1 MKRKFRLFAKK
12 FETKNSL
19 SIRGPMCMDN
29 VIELVWLILSDI
41 LLIYKFIELVL
52 FKKQIQ

>member
-12 FETKNSL
+12 FETKNCF
-19 SIRGPMCMDN
+19 SIFALTCMDN
-29 VIELVWLILSDI
+29 VIELVWLILSNV

-52 FKKQIQ
+52 YKKQF